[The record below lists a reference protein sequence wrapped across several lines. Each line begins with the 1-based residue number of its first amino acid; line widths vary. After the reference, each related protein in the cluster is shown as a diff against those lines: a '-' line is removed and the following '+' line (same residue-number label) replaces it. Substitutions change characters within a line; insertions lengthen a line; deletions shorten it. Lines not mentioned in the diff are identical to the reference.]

1 MLVKVVFG
9 GFIFQIRR
17 GRSQLPATAA
27 STLPVLLDQ
36 QVLRYFNTAIK
47 SRSLWCT
54 QPGLLRSPTAGR
66 AF

>member
-17 GRSQLPATAA
+17 GWAQLPATAA

-47 SRSLWCT
+47 SRSLWYA
-54 QPGLLRSPTAGR
+54 QPGLLRSPTAGQV
-66 AF
+66 F